1 MRPLRALAATLLA
14 PLLLGCGAASS
25 PSSPAL
31 SGLHVQGAQL
41 IGASGTPL
49 RLRGVDRAGTEF
61 ACIQGTGIFDGPSD
75 TASIAAIS
83 AWHVNAVR
91 LPLNE
96 DCWLG
101 INGVRAAF
109 GGNEYRTAVEAFVS
123 RLHRAGLAVILDLH
137 WSAPGSVPAA
147 QQMPMPDADHA
158 PAFWA
163 SVAAAFRS
171 DHDLLFD
178 LFNEPF
184 PDRAGTASG
193 NAWECWLHGCEM
205 PSGYGVAA
213 PWRAAGM
220 QSLVDAV
227 RSAGAT
233 QPLMLGGVDYANDL
247 TGWLAHRPNDPLQQ
261 LVASFHVYN
270 YNRCRTP
277 GCWSSEVAPVAARAP
292 VVTGEVG
299 ENDCAGSF
307 LDSYLPW
314 ADAHGIS
321 YLAWTWNTWSC
332 SAGPALITSYSGAA
346 TPFGAAYRAHLA
358 HT

>member
-1 MRPLRALAATLLA
+1 MRSRCALAAA
-14 PLLLGCGAASS
+14 LLGPLGAACGAASS
-25 PSSPAL
+25 SPSPSL

-41 IGASGTPL
+41 VGPSGAAVQ
-49 RLRGVDRAGTEF
+49 LRGVDRAGTEF
-61 ACIQGTGIFDGPSD
+61 ACVQGNGIFDGPSD
-75 TASIAAIS
+75 SASIAAIRS
-83 AWHVNAVR
+83 WHAGAVR

-101 INGVRAAF
+101 INGVRDGY
-109 GGNEYRTAVEAFVS
+109 GGNTYRAAIEDFVS
-123 RLHRAGLAVILDLH
+123 RLHQAGLAVILDLH
-137 WSAPGSVPAA
+137 WSAPGNTPAT

-171 DHDLLFD
+171 DHDVAFD

-184 PDRAGTASG
+184 PDHGGAASG
-193 NAWECWLHGCEM
+193 DAWDCWLHGCEM
-205 PSGYGVAA
+205 HAGYGAEA
-213 PWRAAGM
+213 LWRATGM

-233 QPLMLGGVDYANDL
+233 QPLMLAGVDDANDVR
-247 TGWLAHRPNDPLQQ
+247 GWLAHRPDDPLQQ

-270 YNRCRTP
+270 FNRCNTP
-277 GCWSSEVAPVAARAP
+277 GCWSSEVAPVAARVP

-299 ENDCAGSF
+299 ENDCAGGF
-307 LDSYLPW
+307 VDSYLPW
-314 ADAHGIS
+314 ADAHGVS

-332 SAGPALITSYSGAA
+332 SSGPALITTYSG
-346 TPFGAAYRAHLA
+346 TPTAFGAAYRAHL
-358 HT
+358 TRM